1 MMIGYSLERVSLNAG
16 RVMFR
21 ERTVLGSLGC
31 PSVDYPRVID
41 LVRQGR
47 LRVSEVVT
55 YRSLGRLAQLVQ
67 SAWFT
72 PRRSQVRILYR
83 PLVFTRVYG

>member
-1 MMIGYSLERVSLNAG
+1 MIGYSLERVSLNAR

-41 LVRQGR
+41 LVRQGL
-47 LRVSEVVT
+47 LRVSEMVT
-55 YRSLGRLAQLVQ
+55 YRSLLTRSMRLWGSCSDFAGLHAAELGRG
-67 SAWFT
+67 
-72 PRRSQVRILYR
+72 I
-83 PLVFTRVYG
+83 